1 MSCLKQRPKRVLAK
15 GAKSLHCKARESR
28 VNRALVNAK
37 RGNRGEEDGDALV
50 TYENVFGRFFLYDT
64 IKMQLVFDGF
74 LQVPH
79 RPG

>member
-1 MSCLKQRPKRVLAK
+1 MSCLKQRPRRVLAK
-15 GAKSLHCKARESR
+15 AAKGLHCKARESR

-37 RGNRGEEDGDALV
+37 RGKRGEEDGDALNV
-50 TYENVFGRFFLYDT
+50 RKVFGLFFFYDT